1 MAKFALRYALAFIVL
16 LPAQGV
22 VFNHM
27 TLFSVAVPLVF
38 LWLLVSVPVT
48 VGTNLTMLL
57 GFLTGLGVDIF
68 CDTPVVNALSCTVV
82 SFAHKPLFH
91 LYSSFDDDLGGR
103 SPSSASMGA
112 PAFVKFLLTTVVL
125 YCVLMFT
132 IEAFQMFN
140 FRMWILRVTSSTI
153 YTFIM
158 LYAADCLR
166 PRRE

>member
-68 CDTPVVNALSCTVV
+68 CDTP
-82 SFAHKPLFH
+82 
-91 LYSSFDDDLGGR
+91 G
-103 SPSSASMGA
+103 
-112 PAFVKFLLTTVVL
+112 
-125 YCVLMFT
+125 
-132 IEAFQMFN
+132 
-140 FRMWILRVTSSTI
+140 
-153 YTFIM
+153 
-158 LYAADCLR
+158 
-166 PRRE
+166 

>member
-68 CDTPVVNALSCTVV
+68 CDTPGVNALSCTVV

-91 LYSSFDDDLGGR
+91 L
-103 SPSSASMGA
+103 
-112 PAFVKFLLTTVVL
+112 
-125 YCVLMFT
+125 
-132 IEAFQMFN
+132 
-140 FRMWILRVTSSTI
+140 
-153 YTFIM
+153 
-158 LYAADCLR
+158 
-166 PRRE
+166 